1 VRQNMS
7 GTKNCV
13 DNVPVTDLS
22 NAEESEIIEQISK
35 ACQTYV
41 FFQVI
46 NHGILDKTLQEC
58 GRL

>member
-1 VRQNMS
+1 MS

-35 ACQTYV
+35 ACQTYG